1 MTKKKL
7 ELDDHRHQHEHE
19 LEIVKAVAQAW
30 YGHSSSSRTTNEF
43 DAYRRNFRGQPSR
56 FKLEAMNK
64 LPSSS
69 TAKDGWDFRQSL
81 WDSYEIVTVS
91 KRLETGLTLDDHSRV
106 HRRHRESKNS
116 LRNMFYRLSS
126 RRYNPS
132 EVPGEEDDDE
142 DNRLLTLLEGNYY
155 CFYSFSYTVHCWG
168 ANEAHCCCLLNH
180 NFHLKDYNTLKCL

>member
-7 ELDDHRHQHEHE
+7 ELDVHHHQHQHE

-30 YGHSSSSRTTNEF
+30 YGHSGSSRTTNEF

-69 TAKDGWDFRQSL
+69 TAKDRWDFGQSL

-91 KRLETGLTLDDHSRV
+91 KRLEAGLTLDDQFTGVDYQSRKL
-106 HRRHRESKNS
+106 HRKCRESKNS
-116 LRNMFYRLSS
+116 LRSLFNRLSS
-126 RRYNPS
+126 RRYNHS

-142 DNRLLTLLEGNYY
+142 DIQ
-155 CFYSFSYTVHCWG
+155 F
-168 ANEAHCCCLLNH
+168 
-180 NFHLKDYNTLKCL
+180 